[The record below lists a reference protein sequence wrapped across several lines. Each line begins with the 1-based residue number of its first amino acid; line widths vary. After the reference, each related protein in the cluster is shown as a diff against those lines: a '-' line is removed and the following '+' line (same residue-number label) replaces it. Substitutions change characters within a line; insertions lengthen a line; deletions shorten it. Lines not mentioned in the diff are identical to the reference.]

1 MVQWLKQAS
10 TPKVCP
16 MRVASK
22 ILLSLFSL
30 AVLNTASAEP
40 GIDPTGVWLT
50 EAGDAKV
57 RIAHCGTAI
66 CGTIIWLKAPI
77 NRATEK
83 PQLDDKN
90 PDPAKA
96 HRPIIGLHLFHNMKP
111 AGSKWSGRI
120 YNADNGKTYAS
131 NVSLTSSKALK
142 VEGCVL
148 VFCGSETWTR
158 LSGIETAMRDH
169 EVSE

>member
-1 MVQWLKQAS
+1 LIPASKNHTERKDFLNQDGQWLRQA
-10 TPKVCP
+10 
-16 MRVASK
+16 
-22 ILLSLFSL
+22 
-30 AVLNTASAEP
+30 N
-40 GIDPTGVWLT
+40 
-50 EAGDAKV
+50 
-57 RIAHCGTAI
+57 
-66 CGTIIWLKAPI
+66 
-77 NRATEK
+77 
-83 PQLDDKN
+83 N

-96 HRPIIGLHLFHNMKP
+96 HRPIIGLHLFRNTKL

>member
-1 MVQWLKQAS
+1 
-10 TPKVCP
+10 

-57 RIAHCGTAI
+57 RIARCGTAI

-77 NRATEK
+77 DRATGK

-96 HRPIIGLHLFHNMKP
+96 HRPIIGLQ
-111 AGSKWSGRI
+111 
-120 YNADNGKTYAS
+120 
-131 NVSLTSSKALK
+131 TSSKALK

>member
-10 TPKVCP
+10 TPKVRL

-57 RIAHCGTAI
+57 RIARCGTAI

-77 NRATEK
+77 DRATGK

-96 HRPIIGLHLFHNMKP
+96 HRPIIGLQ
-111 AGSKWSGRI
+111 
-120 YNADNGKTYAS
+120 
-131 NVSLTSSKALK
+131 TSSKALK